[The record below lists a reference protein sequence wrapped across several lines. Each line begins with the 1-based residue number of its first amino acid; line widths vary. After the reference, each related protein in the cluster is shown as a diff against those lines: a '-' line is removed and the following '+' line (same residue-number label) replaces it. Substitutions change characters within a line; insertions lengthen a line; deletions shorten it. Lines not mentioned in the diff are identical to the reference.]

1 MTDLEMTD
9 ITGNG
14 GDSPSSS
21 GFEAPPPFL
30 SVCDACC
37 LEDQAVWRA
46 RCEEQEPIKKRGC
59 YQDTGPDK
67 GQHSPLPLPDL
78 YLPQPERSHDH
89 NNPISLT
96 LIFYV

>member
-1 MTDLEMTD
+1 MTDLEMTECEMTESGHLN

-14 GDSPSSS
+14 DNSPAASA
-21 GFEAPPPFL
+21 FELKLLYPPFL

-46 RCEEQEPIKKRGC
+46 RCEGQELIKKRGC

-67 GQHSPLPLPDL
+67 GQHSPPPLPDL
-78 YLPQPERSHDH
+78 
-89 NNPISLT
+89 
-96 LIFYV
+96 